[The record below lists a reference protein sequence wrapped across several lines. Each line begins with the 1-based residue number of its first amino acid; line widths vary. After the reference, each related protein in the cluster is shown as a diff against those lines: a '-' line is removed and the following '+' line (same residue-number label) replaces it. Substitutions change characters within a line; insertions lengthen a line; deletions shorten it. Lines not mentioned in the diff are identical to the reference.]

1 MGNVPAGLSV
11 SKHNQSTGYKWSKCD
26 WEPFQVI
33 VNIKLKI
40 SLSDLFHVTPCHHF
54 EIIKWSTVQ
63 KGNLMPLREME
74 PTCALGGITS
84 AGVCYVSS

>member
-40 SLSDLFHVTPCHHF
+40 GLSVKNRSMSLLA
-54 EIIKWSTVQ
+54 IILKLSNGAQFRKET
-63 KGNLMPLREME
+63 
-74 PTCALGGITS
+74 
-84 AGVCYVSS
+84 